1 MSLTWGCWWRCVTPP
16 RSFFSPAC
24 SSWSSGW
31 STAACRSKWA
41 PSRSRDALAM
51 EILSQL
57 LAAVG
62 VLTAGI
68 IYGTDMLGAL
78 IGRPTWAKVDDRA
91 LVMVSG
97 YMHYFGDR
105 RFPVPGIA
113 SVVTTV
119 LATATSAIG
128 GRWAAAA
135 AGLVGTIALLTWLAI
150 YFRVNAPINRVLTL
164 AAQENRVP

>member
-1 MSLTWGCWWRCVTPP
+1 
-16 RSFFSPAC
+16 
-24 SSWSSGW
+24 
-31 STAACRSKWA
+31 
-41 PSRSRDALAM
+41 M

-164 AAQENRVP
+164 AAQENRVPENARELQTRWDSVITVRVVLQGIAVAALCAVLALP